1 MPYFADRVQE
11 TVTGTPGTGAITLGG
26 AVAKFRTFAS
36 GFAGKLPCT
45 VAYALEDGN
54 AWEVGRGTLNST
66 GTTLT
71 RDILNSSS
79 TGSFLNLTSATVVF
93 CTPSSEDIDN
103 SNSGHQYAQSRGMA
117 MP

>member
-11 TVTGTPGTGAITLGG
+11 TVTGAPGTGAITLGG

-36 GFAGKLPCT
+36 GFDEKPCM
-45 VAYALEDGN
+45 VGYALEDGN

-71 RDILNSSS
+71 RDSLNSSS
-79 TGSFLNLTSATVVF
+79 TGSFLTLTSATVVF
-93 CTPSSEDIDN
+93 CTPSAEDIDN
-103 SNSGHQYAQSRGMA
+103 SNIGHQYAQSRGMA